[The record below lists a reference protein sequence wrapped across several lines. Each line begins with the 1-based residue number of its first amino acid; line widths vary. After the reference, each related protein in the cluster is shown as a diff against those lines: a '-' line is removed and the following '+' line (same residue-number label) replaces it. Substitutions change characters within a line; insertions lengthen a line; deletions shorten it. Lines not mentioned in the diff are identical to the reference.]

1 MASRPATTGEA
12 ALRSD
17 MRREVGGQAA
27 RAFSLFGALAMAV
40 TAPLLL
46 LYDGIAPQVRLL
58 MQGLLLGL
66 ALVLL
71 GLYGLS
77 VRGHSRLAVVV
88 ALLAG
93 SLANAGLAAA
103 MGVGVQGQSLGLFA
117 LMVALAGVLL
127 GMRAAAALA
136 LLCLGLVAGLYQAEL
151 IGWIPGRTA
160 AAAMPSLN
168 RAYTLAVVILIG
180 LIAALAMSRLYL
192 RAYEE
197 AALQRERLRGLLHIG
212 TDWIWEQDAA
222 GRFTH
227 VSEAFLQR
235 SGLAPERLLGHALWE
250 LPDLQMPGHDWLP
263 LREACAR
270 QQPMRDQLV
279 RLRAA
284 DGRLLL
290 IAFNADPCH
299 DEQGRLTGWR
309 GVGHD
314 VTRLMQEAQRRQES
328 EQLLLRVFNTS
339 PDAVVVST
347 LQEGRIVMIN
357 HQMARSFGLEP
368 EAAIGQDVLSLGL
381 WADPADRARLSEQ
394 LRRDGQV
401 HNLPVRLRSYDGRAL
416 SVLMSASLLQL
427 DGREHMVSIARD
439 ISALEQER
447 LDTEKLLQHAA
458 VGLALVRNQHFV
470 RVNPMYEQLL
480 GFAVGSL
487 AGQHTRVIFTSDSAY
502 ARFRE
507 QMAAG
512 IGEIDQETMVPRR
525 DGSRFPG
532 RLRGRAVDPRQP
544 TEAGMIWVLED
555 ISERRRSERA
565 LAEAKR
571 QAEAASQAKSAFLA
585 TMSHEMR
592 TPLNGVLGMIRLA
605 REEPAESA
613 RHAEYLQHAQASGE
627 TLAQIISDI
636 LDLSRVEAGR
646 LQLENA
652 VFDLHALVRAL
663 HELHAPQAGA
673 KGLQLTLAIG
683 DGVPQHVDGD
693 AVRVRQILVNYL
705 VNAIKFTETGRV
717 DLVLSTAA
725 MSDAGPARLRFEV
738 RDTGVG
744 IAPEQQA
751 RLFQPFVQADSSTTR
766 RFGGTGLGL
775 SICRELA
782 QLMGGSVGMHST
794 PGGGS
799 RFWAELPLRPAAD
812 EAMAPAPAPAAAQP
826 LAGLRVLVAEDH
838 PVNMLIAAEMLRR
851 WGAEVDEAVDGVAA
865 IACVEAAQA
874 AGRPYD
880 RVLMDMHMPRLSGLE
895 ATRQLRARFSPQQLP
910 IIALT
915 AAALASEQRL
925 ALDAGMNDF
934 VSKPIVAPQLLAAL
948 CRTTTRTP
956 SA

>member
-1 MASRPATTGEA
+1 MAPSPPNTAEA
-12 ALRSD
+12 MLRD
-17 MRREVGGQAA
+17 DVRREVGGQASRVFA
-27 RAFSLFGALAMAV
+27 LFGALAMVV

-46 LYDGIAPQVRLL
+46 LYSGISPQVRLL
-58 MQGLLLGL
+58 MQALLLAL

-71 GLYGLS
+71 GLYWLAG
-77 VRGHSRLAVVV
+77 RGHARLAVGI
-88 ALLAG
+88 ALVAG

-127 GMRAAAALA
+127 GMRQALALA
-136 LLCLGLVAGLYQAEL
+136 LLSLGLVAALYWAEL
-151 IGWIPGRTA
+151 RGWIPGRTA

-168 RAYTLAVVILIG
+168 RAYTLGVLVLIG
-180 LIAALAMSRLYL
+180 LVAALAMSRLYL
-192 RAYEE
+192 RAFEE

-227 VSEAFLQR
+227 VSDSFLQR
-235 SGLAPERLLGHALWE
+235 SGLAPERLLGLALWE
-250 LPDLQMPGHDWLP
+250 LPDLQMPGHDWQP
-263 LREACAR
+263 LREACGR
-270 QQPMRDQLV
+270 HQPMRDQLV

-314 VTRLMQEAQRRQES
+314 VTRLMEEAQRRHES
-328 EQLLLRVFNTS
+328 EQLLLRVFHTS
-339 PDAVVVST
+339 PDPVVVST
-347 LQEGRIVMIN
+347 LHEGRILMLN
-357 HQMARSFGLEP
+357 QQWSRTFGHDAA
-368 EAAIGQDVLSLGL
+368 EAVGRDVLSLGL
-381 WADPADRARLSEQ
+381 WADPADRLRVRERLLHE
-394 LRRDGQV
+394 GQV
-401 HNLPVRLRSYDGRAL
+401 HNEPVRLQARDGRPL

-427 DGREHMVSIARD
+427 EGREHMVSIARD
-439 ISALEQER
+439 ISALERER

-458 VGLALVRNQHFV
+458 VGLALVRNQVFV

-480 GFAVGSL
+480 GFEVGSL
-487 AGQHTRVIFTSDSAY
+487 AGQNTRVIFTSDSTY

-512 IGEIDQETMVPRR
+512 TGEIDQEIMVPRR

-565 LAEAKR
+565 LAEAKQ

-605 REEPAESA
+605 REEPADSP
-613 RHAEYLQHAQASGE
+613 RHAEFLQHAETSGE
-627 TLAQIISDI
+627 TLAQIISDV

-646 LQLENA
+646 LQLENT
-652 VFDLHALVRAL
+652 VFDLHALARSM
-663 HELHAPQAGA
+663 HELHAQQASA
-673 KGLQLTLAIG
+673 KGLLLTLAIAE
-683 DGVPQHVDGD
+683 GVPQHVHGD
-693 AVRVRQILVNYL
+693 PVRVRQIVVNYL
-705 VNAIKFTETGRV
+705 GNAIKFTESGRV
-717 DLVLSTAA
+717 DMTLSLAEGDGGT
-725 MSDAGPARLRFEV
+725 RLRFEV
-738 RDTGVG
+738 RDSGIG
-744 IAPEQQA
+744 IAPDLQE

-794 PGGGS
+794 PGAGS
-799 RFWAELPLRPAAD
+799 RFWAELPLCRADGAAD
-812 EAMAPAPAPAAAQP
+812 APLPVPVVAQP
-826 LAGLRVLVAEDH
+826 LAGRRILVAEDH
-838 PVNMLIAAEMLRR
+838 PVNMMIAAEMLRR
-851 WGAEVDEAVDGVAA
+851 WGAEVDEAVDGAAA
-865 IACVEAAQA
+865 IGSVEAAQA
-874 AGRPYD
+874 AARPYD
-880 RVLMDMHMPRLSGLE
+880 AVLMDMHMPRLSGIE
-895 ATRQLRARFSPQQLP
+895 ATRELRQRFGPRQLP

-915 AAALASEQRL
+915 AAALASEQQL
-925 ALDAGMNDF
+925 ALEAGMNDF
-934 VSKPIVAPQLLAAL
+934 VSKPIIAPQLLAAL
-948 CRTTTRTP
+948 CRAAETLDN
-956 SA
+956 A